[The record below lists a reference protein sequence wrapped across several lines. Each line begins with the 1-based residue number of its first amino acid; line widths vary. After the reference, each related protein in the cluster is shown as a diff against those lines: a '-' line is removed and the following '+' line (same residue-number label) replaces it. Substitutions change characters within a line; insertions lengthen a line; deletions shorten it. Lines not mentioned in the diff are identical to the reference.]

1 MKPYPYLFFD
11 LDGTLT
17 DPGLG
22 ITNAVMYALQKFG
35 IPLPPREQ
43 LFSFIG
49 PPLKDSFAEYY
60 GLTGEDNAQAIAYY
74 REYFQ
79 DKGMFENTVF
89 PGMPELLARLQ
100 QQGKRLVLATSKP
113 QAFAEKILEHF
124 DLAAYFTHIAG
135 ASFDSS
141 RSEKEQVIAYALG
154 LCGHPDR
161 SDVLMIG
168 DRRYDV
174 EGARING
181 LDCLGVLF
189 GYGSREELT
198 AAGAKYLA
206 TSVEDLGRQLLG

>member
-1 MKPYPYLFFD
+1 MNAYPYLFFD

-17 DPGLG
+17 DPGEG
-22 ITNAVMYALQKFG
+22 ITNAVMYALQKSG

-43 LFSFIG
+43 LYPFIG
-49 PPLKDSFAEYY
+49 PPLKDSFAQYY
-60 GLTGEDNAQAIAYY
+60 GLTGESNARAIADY

-79 DKGMFENTVF
+79 AKGLFENAVY
-89 PGMPELLARLQ
+89 PGIPQLLARLQ
-100 QQGKRLVLATSKP
+100 GQGRRLVLATSKP

-124 DLAAYFTHIAG
+124 GLSPYFTHIAG
-135 ASFDSS
+135 ASFDDS
-141 RSEKEQVIAYALG
+141 RSEKDQVIAYALG
-154 LCGHPDR
+154 LCGRPDPA
-161 SDVLMIG
+161 DVLMIG

-174 EGARING
+174 EGARRNG

-206 TSVEDLGRQLLG
+206 DSVDGLGRLLLG